1 MRTSDSDTPKQVRRW
16 FGCIINA
23 AGSMNTTL
31 NLANTWTLCHKRVSI
46 LQQLRY
52 YEKKISPVPCF
63 GASHHAIPK
72 YNFSKLDVEYRWLMH
87 TVVAPAWFSN
97 GTSRN
102 FGNAGDQHTRRG
114 QRWNSI
120 RRENV
125 VPVGLWTLLYMIMMV
140 GWVQMGRD
148 FILSPWHN
156 EWSLIFTQAILVQ
169 GSNFVL
175 SAFPACPRVFVL
187 CGIRRPSFKS
197 KSVIPRNLVAKPLKD
212 LLDTKW
218 LPRSGMPQHR
228 VLIGRISRWLWNR
241 IFEDSWTSCLWM
253 REDQEAQNKQLPKAR
268 PMQKQMRP
276 PSLPR
281 FHSWSQWAR
290 LKRWNE
296 PSHHC
301 SIMHHDVWRKK
312 NEMLEMEHRIT
323 EFHQPTAPSYW
334 WHEQG
339 VEGWD
344 RSASA
349 TWSTCP
355 SPRTNSFKNNP
366 TTDTGNEVPV
376 DKASA
381 VVRGFVDKVIEV
393 IECLVEET
401 LCGVHGYK
409 DLQI

>member
-218 LPRSGMPQHR
+218 LPRSGMPQQR
-228 VLIGRISRWLWNR
+228 VLIGRISWWLWNR
-241 IFEDSWTSCLWM
+241 IFEDSWPHAFGCGRTRKHKTSSSRRHAWCRNKCDRHRSHGFIPEASEPVSNVEMSPATIAALCTMMCDEKKMKCSKWNTVSPSFTNQLHRAIGDMNKELKVETAAPQQLEAHVLHLEQIHSRTTPQRILAMKYRLTKHLQSCGDLWT
-253 REDQEAQNKQLPKAR
+253 
-268 PMQKQMRP
+268 
-276 PSLPR
+276 
-281 FHSWSQWAR
+281 R
-290 LKRWNE
+290 LSR
-296 PSHHC
+296 
-301 SIMHHDVWRKK
+301 
-312 NEMLEMEHRIT
+312 
-323 EFHQPTAPSYW
+323 
-334 WHEQG
+334 
-339 VEGWD
+339 
-344 RSASA
+344 
-349 TWSTCP
+349 
-355 SPRTNSFKNNP
+355 
-366 TTDTGNEVPV
+366 
-376 DKASA
+376 
-381 VVRGFVDKVIEV
+381 
-393 IECLVEET
+393 
-401 LCGVHGYK
+401 
-409 DLQI
+409 